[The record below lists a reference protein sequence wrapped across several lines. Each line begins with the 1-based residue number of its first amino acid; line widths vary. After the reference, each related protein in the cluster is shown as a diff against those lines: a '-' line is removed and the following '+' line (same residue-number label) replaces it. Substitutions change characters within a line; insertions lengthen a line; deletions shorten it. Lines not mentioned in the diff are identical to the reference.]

1 VRREG
6 VELQNGSVA
15 AVNAALRVGSLA
27 ETITVTG
34 ETPTGDVASVRQQ
47 QSVGGVGQGAG
58 GGRFAA
64 SPSAAAQGFGA
75 VAQSGDLGELFEYR
89 VTSPISIPR
98 NNSALVPIIRSA
110 VSIERVSLWNG
121 RAGTRPVRAL
131 WVTNTS
137 GLTLDAGAFT
147 IVENG
152 TFAGEGLVEQLKP
165 DEKRLLSYAVDL
177 SVQVQATQ
185 APEARVADRVIAQR
199 GVVTRQSEQRAR
211 RVYTIR
217 NSDANDRSV
226 VIEHPMRPDWML
238 DAAIKPV
245 ETTADAYRIAV
256 PVPARQ
262 TVAFTVDEKRPIVTR
277 YEISFEN
284 EPQWSLMLRENAAN
298 RALLDALQPIIDKKA
313 AMEKIKEG
321 ITSRDAEM
329 KQIATDQ
336 ERIRENLQSLK
347 DTPEQRALVKRFAAQ
362 LTAQEDRLEV
372 LKREFADILQ
382 MFQQAK
388 AELQQLL
395 DGLVLDLR
403 AEAGS

>member
-1 VRREG
+1 ME
-6 VELQNGSVA
+6 
-15 AVNAALRVGSLA
+15 

-34 ETPTGDVASVRQQ
+34 ETPRADVVTRSI
-47 QSVGGVGQGAG
+47 GALG
-58 GGRFAA
+58 GGSGGGQFQ
-64 SPSAAAQGFGA
+64 AQGGA
-75 VAQSGDLGELFEYR
+75 QNNGPVVEAGNLGELFEYR

-98 NNSALVPIIRSA
+98 NNSALVPIIRSD
-110 VSIERVSLWNG
+110 VSLERVSLWNG

-152 TFAGEGLVEQLKP
+152 AFAGEGLVEQLKP

-177 SVQVQATQ
+177 GVQVQSTQ
-185 APEARVADRVIAQR
+185 GAETRVVNHVIAQR
-199 GVVTRQSEQRAR
+199 GVVTQHSEQRAR

-217 NSDANDRSV
+217 NSDTSDRNV
-226 VIEHPMRPDWML
+226 VIEYPMRTGWTL

-245 ETTADAYRIAV
+245 ETTVDAYRIAV

-262 TVAFTVDEKRPIVTR
+262 TVTLTVDEKRPLETR
-277 YEISFEN
+277 YQIAAEN
-284 EPQWSLMLRENAAN
+284 ESQWSLLLRDNAAN
-298 RALLDALQPIIDKKA
+298 RTLLDALQPIVDKKA

-336 ERIRENLQSLK
+336 QRIRENLQSLK
-347 DTPEQRALVKRFAAQ
+347 DTSEQRALVKRFAAQ

-372 LKREFADILQ
+372 LKREIGDIFQ
-382 MFQQAK
+382 TFQQAR

-395 DGLVLDLR
+395 DELVLDLR
-403 AEAGS
+403 MEATL